1 MKIKLF
7 ITLFFFILLF
17 HAVSG
22 QNRMADIKATQT
34 LEYYTDANSPYLVPY
49 IENVLKELRLTH
61 VASTP
66 LLFNEVNS
74 LSLLISGQKIAENFY
89 NIKNIYSN
97 QAGNLNQDKIEKK
110 LNELILTQLNKKDYF
125 LVITIN
131 QLNSLVEYQFTLLKI
146 NKNSEENKSILDFS
160 NYRSSSCFIDPTASD
175 YQEKLYYGIK
185 QIFPE
190 ANEKPKVFFLTNN
203 QFTDSS
209 TITIAANDSLK
220 IEGIYEDNDSPKEKI
235 TYEWNISGKQLPNFN
250 PGSRSQQIVFS
261 DIGNY
266 VMSLKVSDG
275 IDYTV
280 KLVNINVIDPLRI
293 NKISDHNGNVF
304 RDNDYIPFYTFY
316 KYSPKKNER
325 NTMCLFLENEHNPK
339 FEFKVVGDKDL
350 IKFDKSNDTNKRI
363 NEKVNEFVISPAN
376 INSKEYLLELIIKD
390 DGNQIIKKII
400 KMQIRTPSKLSIFY
414 NYSNLAAYLPSV
426 SGKSNFYS
434 NKFGVSYRFKKFISV
449 SPSL

>member
-1 MKIKLF
+1 
-7 ITLFFFILLF
+7 
-17 HAVSG
+17 
-22 QNRMADIKATQT
+22 
-34 LEYYTDANSPYLVPY
+34 
-49 IENVLKELRLTH
+49 
-61 VASTP
+61 
-66 LLFNEVNS
+66 
-74 LSLLISGQKIAENFY
+74 
-89 NIKNIYSN
+89 
-97 QAGNLNQDKIEKK
+97 
-110 LNELILTQLNKKDYF
+110 
-125 LVITIN
+125 
-131 QLNSLVEYQFTLLKI
+131 
-146 NKNSEENKSILDFS
+146 
-160 NYRSSSCFIDPTASD
+160 
-175 YQEKLYYGIK
+175 
-185 QIFPE
+185 
-190 ANEKPKVFFLTNN
+190 
-203 QFTDSS
+203 
-209 TITIAANDSLK
+209 
-220 IEGIYEDNDSPKEKI
+220 
-235 TYEWNISGKQLPNFN
+235 
-250 PGSRSQQIVFS
+250 
-261 DIGNY
+261 
-266 VMSLKVSDG
+266 MSLKVSDG

-449 SPSL
+449 SPSLGFVSGLVEKDTNFIKLGKLDLRVSLNQHLFPETEYLGNIMLKELWFSYPYLNSKGENEYFHSIGFGAEANMNFYTSKTCNFGLLINFNYYPAIKNNNFSNVNKFAMYEIGFGWIINPYKRIRGN